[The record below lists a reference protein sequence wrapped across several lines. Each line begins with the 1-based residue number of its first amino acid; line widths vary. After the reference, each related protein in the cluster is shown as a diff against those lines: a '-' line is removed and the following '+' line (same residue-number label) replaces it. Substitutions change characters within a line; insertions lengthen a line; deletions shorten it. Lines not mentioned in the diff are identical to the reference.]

1 MERNVLYFMLQFYNK
16 RSRPVDKR
24 SSPVDKRSSPVDKRS
39 SPVDKKTGGIAARQ
53 KKQVYLHR

>member
-24 SSPVDKRSSPVDKRS
+24 SSPVDKRSSPVDK
-39 SPVDKKTGGIAARQ
+39 KTGGIAARQ